1 MSLFDAFVRDFFGA
15 DPFISMRPAPPPR
28 PAEVHRVTHMVEGLI
43 MQPQSLGG
51 GGGMRTFR
59 QYSYSSG
66 SKSLNNINS
75 YEKKNPV
82 KNPAENGR
90 NKPLAITYKSSAPK
104 PVNPD
109 RVRCS
114 SVCEGWKKSLR
125 NEKPERLL
133 PAIPNPKGPEK
144 IRQRRASDRFS
155 RHGSTVASRKR
166 SSVVSETPDLNRSY
180 PGAGRKTSR
189 SQTEDEND
197 DSSSS
202 EEVKPGRKIS
212 GIYRTEDPEE
222 QRLVNVLE
230 REMLSKHPNV
240 PWTDIAGLQE
250 AKGLLQEAVILP
262 ILMPE
267 YFQGRI
273 NYLIKYSRLNGSL
286 GKLTLSHRS
295 INNSPF

>member
-15 DPFISMRPAPPPR
+15 DPFSNMMRPAPPPR

-51 GGGMRTFR
+51 GGGGARTFR
-59 QYSYSSG
+59 QYTYQSG
-66 SKSLNNINS
+66 SKSLNNIHGH
-75 YEKKNPV
+75 EKKQTV
-82 KNPAENGR
+82 KNTGDNR
-90 NKPLAITYKSSAPK
+90 NKPLAITYKPSAPK
-104 PVNPD
+104 PINPD
-109 RVRCS
+109 RIRCS

-155 RHGSTVASRKR
+155 RHGSTLASRKR
-166 SSVVSETPDLNRSY
+166 SSVIVSETNPDLNRSY
-180 PGAGRKTSR
+180 PGAQRKTSR
-189 SQTEDEND
+189 PHTEDEND
-197 DSSSS
+197 DSSTSS
-202 EEVKPGRKIS
+202 EELKS
-212 GIYRTEDPEE
+212 GYYRTDDPEE

-267 YFQGRI
+267 YFQGKSFTNI
-273 NYLIKYSRLNGSL
+273 N
-286 GKLTLSHRS
+286 
-295 INNSPF
+295 

>member
-15 DPFISMRPAPPPR
+15 DPFTSMMRPAPPPR

-51 GGGMRTFR
+51 GGGTRTFR
-59 QYSYSSG
+59 QYTYSSG

-75 YEKKNPV
+75 HHEKRQTSSSNSSKTSSDNHH
-82 KNPAENGR
+82 R
-90 NKPLAITYKSSAPK
+90 NKPLAITYKPSAPK

-109 RVRCS
+109 RIRCS

-166 SSVVSETPDLNRSY
+166 SSVLEPDLNRSY
-180 PGAGRKTSR
+180 PGAASGRGKNSR

-202 EEVKPGRKIS
+202 EEVNKS
-212 GIYRTEDPEE
+212 GYYRSEDPEE

-267 YFQGRI
+267 YFQGKITHKEI
-273 NYLIKYSRLNGSL
+273 NY
-286 GKLTLSHRS
+286 
-295 INNSPF
+295 

>member
-15 DPFISMRPAPPPR
+15 DPFSNMMRPAPPPR

-51 GGGMRTFR
+51 GGQARTFR
-59 QYSYSSG
+59 QYTYSSG
-66 SKSLNNINS
+66 SKSLNNIQS
-75 YEKKNPV
+75 HEKKPNR
-82 KNPAENGR
+82 NTGDNR
-90 NKPLAITYKSSAPK
+90 NKPLAITYKPSAPK
-104 PVNPD
+104 PINPD
-109 RVRCS
+109 RIRSS

-133 PAIPNPKGPEK
+133 PAIPNKKGPENV
-144 IRQRRASDRFS
+144 RNQRRASDRFS
-155 RHGSTVASRKR
+155 RHGSTIASRKR
-166 SSVVSETPDLNRSY
+166 SSVIVSERDPDLNRSY
-180 PGAGRKTSR
+180 PGANRKTSR
-189 SQTEDEND
+189 TPQNTEDEND

-202 EEVKPGRKIS
+202 DS
-212 GIYRTEDPEE
+212 GSGYYRTDDPEE

-267 YFQGRI
+267 YFQGKSFMNI
-273 NYLIKYSRLNGSL
+273 N
-286 GKLTLSHRS
+286 
-295 INNSPF
+295 